1 MFTIGIDLGGTGV
14 QAGVVDEN
22 NRIIGRGERPT
33 AMPRPADEIMDD
45 VAAACRDAIAEA
57 GLTIDDIEY
66 VGIGSPGTA
75 NSSTGIIEFAG
86 NLGMK
91 QYPMAQALTDRLGKP
106 VFLANDA
113 DSAAYGEVMAGA
125 AKGHD
130 NVVFV
135 TLGTGVGGGV
145 IIDGKI
151 ITGFNHAGG
160 ELGHTVIVEKGI
172 PCNCGRSGCWEK
184 YASATALIN
193 QTRDAME
200 GDPNSAMW
208 QIAGSLEKVN
218 GKTAFDG
225 MRAGDPVAQE
235 VVDKYIYHVAC
246 GIINVINVF
255 QPAILCIGGG
265 ISKEKENLLAPLRKI
280 VEAERFSKYAAQQ
293 TELVAAQLGNDAG
306 IIGAA
311 NLYRLKK

>member
-1 MFTIGIDLGGTGV
+1 M
-14 QAGVVDEN
+14 
-22 NRIIGRGERPT
+22 
-33 AMPRPADEIMDD
+33 
-45 VAAACRDAIAEA
+45 EA
-57 GLTIDDIEY
+57 HPES
-66 VGIGSPGTA
+66 V
-75 NSSTGIIEFAG
+75 
-86 NLGMK
+86 
-91 QYPMAQALTDRLGKP
+91 
-106 VFLANDA
+106 
-113 DSAAYGEVMAGA
+113 
-125 AKGHD
+125 
-130 NVVFV
+130 
-135 TLGTGVGGGV
+135 
-145 IIDGKI
+145 
-151 ITGFNHAGG
+151 
-160 ELGHTVIVEKGI
+160 
-172 PCNCGRSGCWEK
+172 
-184 YASATALIN
+184 
-193 QTRDAME
+193 
-200 GDPNSAMW
+200 MW

>member
-1 MFTIGIDLGGTGV
+1 MYTIGIDLGGTGI

-22 NRIIGRGERPT
+22 NNIIGRGERPT

-45 VAAACRDAIAEA
+45 AAAACRDAVAQA
-57 GLTIDDIEY
+57 GLTMDDIESI
-66 VGIGSPGTA
+66 GIGSPGTA
-75 NSSTGIIEFAG
+75 NAKTGIIEFAG

-91 QYPMAQALTDRLGKP
+91 QYPMAKALTERLGKP
-106 VFLANDA
+106 VYLANDA
-113 DSAAYGEVMAGA
+113 DSAAYGEVIAGA

-130 NVVFV
+130 NVVCI

-151 ITGFNHAGG
+151 ITGFNCAGG
-160 ELGHTVIVEKGI
+160 ELGHTVIVENGL

-193 QTRDAME
+193 QTREAME
-200 GDPNSAMW
+200 FDRESALW
-208 QIAGSLEKVN
+208 QIAGSLENVN

-225 MRAGDPVAQE
+225 MRAGDETATE
-235 VVDKYIYHVAC
+235 VVDKYIYHIAC
-246 GIINVINVF
+246 GLVNVINVF

-265 ISKEKENLLAPLRKI
+265 ISKEKETLLAPLRRI
-280 VEAERFSKYAAQQ
+280 VEKERFSKYAAQQ
-293 TELVAAQLGNDAG
+293 TELVAAKLGNDAG

-311 NLYRLKK
+311 NLYRLYN

>member
-1 MFTIGIDLGGTGV
+1 MYTIGIDLGGTGV

-22 NRIIGRGERPT
+22 NNIIGRGERPT
-33 AMPRPADEIMDD
+33 NMPRPADEIMDD
-45 VAAACRDAIAEA
+45 VAAACRDAVEQA
-57 GLTIDDIEY
+57 GLTMDDITC

-91 QYPMAQALTDRLGKP
+91 QYPMAKALTDRLGKE
-106 VFLANDA
+106 VYLANDA

-130 NVVFV
+130 NVVCI

-145 IIDGKI
+145 IIDGRI

-160 ELGHTVIVEKGI
+160 ELGHTVIVENGI

-225 MRAGDPVAQE
+225 MRAGDPTACT
-235 VVDKYIYHVAC
+235 VVEKYIYHVAC
-246 GIINVINVF
+246 GLINVINVF

-265 ISKEKENLLAPLRKI
+265 ISKEKENLLAPLRAI
-280 VEAERFSKYAAQQ
+280 VEKERFSKYAAQQ
-293 TELVAAQLGNDAG
+293 TKLVAAQLGNDAG